1 MIELQNLVKDYGSL
15 RAVDAINFSIREG
28 EILGFLGPNG
38 AGKSTTLKMI
48 TCFLT
53 PTDGNIQIGEL
64 NVFEHSKEI
73 RKMIG
78 YLPEHNPLYLEMT
91 VFDYLKFVAEVREI
105 KETDFKKVLMRV
117 IKKCGLSEVI
127 SRPIKTLSKGFRQRV
142 GIAQAII
149 HDPKILILDEPTSGL
164 DPNQI
169 IEIRELIKELGR
181 EKTLIISSHIL
192 QEVQAV
198 CDRIVIINK
207 GKIVGHG
214 TTEELRLSHQ
224 RKAKLQ
230 IELLF
235 EAGSKQK
242 TASNKKDEL
251 ESETNLDQMPIEN
264 EAISNRDDLI
274 ETFKRDLPKIDIAI
288 RSVENETIK
297 LEMTYPQEIDYRK
310 DIYNVIKK
318 QKGWTILEMQ
328 RHISSLE
335 DIFRNLT
342 SGGTNV

>member
-1 MIELQNLVKDYGSL
+1 MIELTNLVKDYGSL
-15 RAVDAINFSIREG
+15 RAVDNINFTIQKG

-53 PTDGNIQIGEL
+53 PTECNIQIDQY
-64 NVFEHSKEI
+64 NVLEHSREI

-91 VFDYLKFVAEVREI
+91 VFDYLKFVSEIREI
-105 KETDFKKVLMRV
+105 KETEFKKVLTST

-149 HDPKILILDEPTSGL
+149 HNPKILILDEPTSGL

-169 IEIRELIKELGR
+169 IEIRDLIHELGR

-192 QEVQAV
+192 QEVEAV
-198 CDRIVIINK
+198 CGRIVIINK
-207 GKIVGHG
+207 GKIVAHG
-214 TTEELRLSHQ
+214 STDELRLSNQ
-224 RKAKLQ
+224 RKARL
-230 IELLF
+230 
-235 EAGSKQK
+235 
-242 TASNKKDEL
+242 NL
-251 ESETNLDQMPIEN
+251 EIIAPEN
-264 EAISNRDDLI
+264 EI
-274 ETFKRDLPKIDIAI
+274 ESMRAAFPQVNIAI
-288 RSVENETIK
+288 NEVENETVK
-297 LEMTYPQEIDYRK
+297 LEMTYPQSTDYRK
-310 DIYNVIKK
+310 DIYNYIKK
-318 QKGWTILEMQ
+318 QDWTILEMQ

-335 DIFRNLT
+335 DVFRNLT
-342 SGGTNV
+342 TGGKNE